1 MISIVLHYVV
11 DLKALVFVVVSFA
24 CPSVSSFLLER
35 LVNFEDVVA
44 KQVLSLEEHATLL
57 TVEGAPVL
65 SDTMNLQAPEP
76 DEAGQEAQVIFRN
89 Q

>member
-44 KQVLSLEEHATLL
+44 KQVLSL
-57 TVEGAPVL
+57 
-65 SDTMNLQAPEP
+65 
-76 DEAGQEAQVIFRN
+76 FRSVGLMERVFRLIG
-89 Q
+89 